1 MTRKVCIVTG
11 TRADFGLLRGVMEG
25 VAANPALTLQIVA
38 TGAHLSAAHGYTL
51 HEIEEAGLHVDA
63 TVDLAL
69 GDDTPIGIARAMAR
83 ATEGLADVFA
93 HLSPDVIVLLGD
105 RYEIL
110 AAASAALIA
119 CIPVLHLHGGDVT
132 EGAIDDAIR
141 HAVTKLSHLH
151 CVATKDARKRVLQL
165 GETPDR
171 VFLVGGLG
179 ADAISRLQ
187 LLSRKDIEAI
197 LGFPLLARNLLVTFH
212 PVTLEAGDSLRQID
226 AMLGALA
233 THDDTRLIF
242 TLPNADAGN
251 RAIAERI
258 DAFVAAHPNARSVTS
273 LGQLR
278 YLSCARYVDAIVGNS
293 SSGLLEAPSL
303 GVATI
308 DIGDRQA
315 GRPRASSVLHCEPT
329 RDGIDAA
336 LRIVYDPAFRATL
349 PRTQNPYGDV
359 GAAARIVRLLAT
371 HSLEGLARK
380 RFRDLE
386 CREHPEGVRR

>member
-25 VAANPALTLQIVA
+25 VAATPALVLQIVA

-51 HEIEEAGLHVDA
+51 HEIEEVGLHVDA

-69 GDDTPIGIARAMAR
+69 GDDTATGIARAMAR
-83 ATEGLADVFA
+83 ATAGLADAFA
-93 HLSPDVIVLLGD
+93 RLSPDLIVLLGD

-110 AAASAALIA
+110 AAASAALVA
-119 CIPVLHLHGGDVT
+119 CIPVLHLHGGEIT
-132 EGAIDDAIR
+132 EGVVDDAIR

-151 CVATKDARKRVLQL
+151 CVATEDARERVLQL
-165 GETPDR
+165 GEAPDR
-171 VFLVGGLG
+171 VFVVGGLG
-179 ADAISRLQ
+179 VDAISRLQ
-187 LLSRKDIEAI
+187 LLSREDLEAS

-212 PVTLEAGDSLRQID
+212 PVTLEAGDSLAQLDI
-226 AMLGALA
+226 LLEALA
-233 THDDTRLIF
+233 TRDDTRLIF

-251 RAIAERI
+251 RAITERI
-258 DAFVAAHPNARSVTS
+258 DAFVAAHPNARSVAS

-278 YLSCARYVDAIVGNS
+278 YLSCVRHADAVVGNS

-308 DIGDRQA
+308 DVGDRQA
-315 GRPRASSVLHCEPT
+315 GRPRASSVLHCAPA
-329 RDGIDAA
+329 RDNIEAA
-336 LRIVYDPAFRATL
+336 LSMAYDPAFRATL
-349 PRTQNPYGDV
+349 PDTRNPYGDA

-371 HSLEGLARK
+371 HPLDGLIRK
-380 RFRDLE
+380 RFHDLE
-386 CREHPEGVRR
+386 CHDRTEGAH